1 MKSKKVMSLLLIA
14 AMSVGLLAGC
24 GSGDGGSSS
33 AGGDASES
41 KEESSR
47 AEDTEDEAQDDAQG
61 GDEEESGSAQGEAKY
76 PRDENGYPDLG
87 GETISIWFAMTT
99 ENSGAVSTDMGDYE
113 AIKQLEEKFNVNF
126 EFVHPPVGQES
137 ENFNIMMSDTKLP
150 DMIFCRGIDR
160 FYPGGVEMA
169 YADGV
174 LYDYTNDINEVDTPN
189 FYNMISND
197 PFLMKAVTDDEGRI
211 IRLGAK
217 ICGSEEAD
225 LNFIGPLI
233 RSDYLAATN
242 MEVPKTIDDWTA
254 MLKAMKDNGVEYPLA
269 LDKDQLIYTS
279 NIFAGAYGVSGNS
292 YFVKEDGTV
301 AFGPYED
308 AYKDFLTQM
317 HEWYEAGYINPDFA
331 SQDTDSIMSM
341 AAGDRIGSTL
351 IHLYTYGVT
360 YFVTTEGDNPDKIM
374 VAAPMPVLNEGDG
387 RRMRSSSR
395 SLGDYK
401 YITADA
407 ENKDAC
413 IALLDALY
421 LEDIDMMMA
430 NGIEGVGYNMED
442 GAPVQVPLS
451 ADASKEVRLGSCP
464 QQWHSYEDTDLNY
477 ILTKKYNK
485 GCQDEALELWKTE
498 STDGSISNF
507 IMYNT
512 DESETRSTYNS
523 DVTTAVEEWV
533 MKFITGQEPID
544 KFDEFRE
551 ILKNEGHIEELIA
564 IQQSA
569 MDRYNAR

>member
-1 MKSKKVMSLLLIA
+1 MKSKKVISLLLTTA
-14 AMSVGLLAGC
+14 LTAGLLAGC
-24 GSGDGGSSS
+24 GGSGDSGSGSSGADSKS
-33 AGGDASES
+33 A
-41 KEESSR
+41 EESS
-47 AEDTEDEAQDDAQG
+47 AEEASGEAPEGSSEEVESG
-61 GDEEESGSAQGEAKY
+61 GDEGGSAEGEAKY

-113 AIKQLEEKFNVNF
+113 AIKALEEKFNVNF
-126 EFVHPPVGQES
+126 EFIHPPVGQES
-137 ENFNIMMSDTKLP
+137 ENFNIMMSDEKLP

-174 LYDYTNDINEVDTPN
+174 LYDYTDDINAVDTPN
-189 FYNMISND
+189 FYNMISSD

-225 LNFIGPLI
+225 LNFIGPII
-233 RSDYLAATN
+233 RSDYLAAAN
-242 MEVPKTIDDWTA
+242 MEVPQTIDDWTA
-254 MLKAMKDNGVEYPLA
+254 MLQAMKDNGVEYPLA

-301 AFGPYED
+301 GF
-308 AYKDFLTQM
+308 
-317 HEWYEAGYINPDFA
+317 INPDFA

-360 YFVTTEGDNPDKIM
+360 YFVTTEGENPDKVM
-374 VAAPMPVLNEGDG
+374 VAAPMPVLNAGDA
-387 RRMRSSSR
+387 RNLRSSSR

-421 LEDIDMMMA
+421 LEDIDLMMA

-464 QQWHSYEDTDLNY
+464 QQWHAYEDTDLNY

-498 STDGSISNF
+498 GTSGSISNF

-512 DESETRSTYNS
+512 EESETRSTYNS
-523 DVTTAVEEWV
+523 DVATAVEEWV

-569 MDRYNAR
+569 MDRYGAR